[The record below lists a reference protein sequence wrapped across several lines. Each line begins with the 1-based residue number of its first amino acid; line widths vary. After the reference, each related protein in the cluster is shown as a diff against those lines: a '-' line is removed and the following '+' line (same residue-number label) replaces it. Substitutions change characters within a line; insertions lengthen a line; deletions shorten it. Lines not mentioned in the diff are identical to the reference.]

1 MITPVKDSAKQG
13 DPVLDVIEES
23 VKEHEE
29 KSKTAVAS
37 NIQISSPKKK
47 NVEKQKVKE
56 AMQEVKDAVKDLGKI
71 SEVAEEPTKKKSIR
85 SLVSE
90 STTVPDLEKQITKI
104 AEKVPIIDQLEGKIY
119 EINKLDPK
127 LKKLSSDLNDLGD
140 FSDFEAAKVG
150 GETIK
155 SIYSASKVANPFVK
169 ARLMDTAQAI
179 GKVKLD
185 AIYGR
190 EKAAETV
197 KPKEEEASQAEIY
210 SKVFEVM

>member
-71 SEVAEEPTKKKSIR
+71 SEEPTKKKSIR

-90 STTVPDLEKQITKI
+90 STSVPDLEKQITKI

-155 SIYSASKVANPFVK
+155 SIYSASKVSNPFVK